1 MTQLSTNPAEPEL
14 PLTNAFSNTPE
25 KYNRKEIVLDL
36 LMSDTLIKQSLRKSA
51 KFSGRVCGLS
61 SNDMMN

>member
-25 KYNRKEIVLDL
+25 KYNRKEIVLD
-36 LMSDTLIKQSLRKSA
+36 TLIKQSLRKSA

-61 SNDMMN
+61 SNEMMN